1 MLKRVEP
8 EILNELKQPRLTPE
22 MPIIKVCED
31 LTIDWI
37 STIENVLS
45 DICDEKYR
53 TIIPYNYWMI

>member
-8 EILNELKQPRLTPE
+8 EILSELKQPRLTPE

-37 STIENVLS
+37 ITIENVLS
-45 DICDEKYR
+45 DICDEKY
-53 TIIPYNYWMI
+53 IMVY